1 MYFTRGGSLWGL
13 LVNRYSTVVWG
24 VLLSWFVL
32 SCTPIRLA
40 VLARFTRSALNRSS
54 VCMTAHAKT
63 GKF

>member
-1 MYFTRGGSLWGL
+1 MYFTRGA
-13 LVNRYSTVVWG
+13 RYGGFWLTAILPWFG
-24 VLLSWFVL
+24 VSWFVL

-63 GKF
+63 GRF